1 MDDALGLIGDHLD
14 ENFDGGLEA
23 SRTPEVALL
32 AAFISNSSVTTPRP
46 IEKKRVSRFHTP
58 VDDRGLR
65 VTGGVK
71 VRQVV
76 DDVFTRCRGVC
87 FGTSAHG
94 QVFTKN
100 ANKFAFS
107 ATTNPRNNA
116 SQWTSGYTSLT
127 VANNPTVDAIFKNSP
142 TKKQAGTTPPDAW
155 IPRAGAG
162 RTTNWEEH
170 RLRLPTPPT
179 THRAPL

>member
-1 MDDALGLIGDHLD
+1 
-14 ENFDGGLEA
+14 
-23 SRTPEVALL
+23 
-32 AAFISNSSVTTPRP
+32 
-46 IEKKRVSRFHTP
+46 
-58 VDDRGLR
+58 
-65 VTGGVK
+65 VTGGVQ
-71 VRQVV
+71 VGQVV
-76 DDVFTRCRGVC
+76 DDVFARGRGVC

-100 ANKFAFS
+100 ANKFALS

-116 SQWTSGYTSLT
+116 NQWTSGYTSRT

-142 TKKQAGTTPPDAW
+142 TKTQAGTTQPDAW
-155 IPRAGAG
+155 KPSAGAG

-179 THRAPL
+179 THRAPLKSLRDQCRQDRRAYLQEYRFKHGSLRGTPGVAPFAVRKTGGW